1 MRDKAVL
8 KVFTIDTIMHQMFA
22 KKEKSSRSF
31 NKSALIL
38 QANPLIGIPSFQTSQ
53 SRKCIS
59 AFEQQSLAGQNQS

>member
-1 MRDKAVL
+1 MSDKVVL

-22 KKEKSSRSF
+22 KKKEKSSRSF

-53 SRKCIS
+53 SRK
-59 AFEQQSLAGQNQS
+59 